1 MDIIMLMFQFDCLRR
16 WLWHTKVF
24 FPWAFRF
31 YFRCVMLIWIVIV
44 ILLKGLS
51 TIVPVLLAVA
61 FLTLFERK
69 LMLQCNVG
77 EVLMLQGCLGYCSHL
92 LMFEIN
98 HKRVRY
104 SYIST
109 FIFFCYCTSCELIF
123 SIYFLSVIPFSGSVL
138 VSDINPSIL
147 FIFAI
152 SSMGV
157 YTIIL
162 AVGQVILNM
171 RFWALYGQQ
180 HR

>member
-1 MDIIMLMFQFDCLRR
+1 
-16 WLWHTKVF
+16 
-24 FPWAFRF
+24 
-31 YFRCVMLIWIVIV
+31 
-44 ILLKGLS
+44 
-51 TIVPVLLAVA
+51 
-61 FLTLFERK
+61 
-69 LMLQCNVG
+69 
-77 EVLMLQGCLGYCSHL
+77 
-92 LMFEIN
+92 MFEIN

-180 HR
+180 HRWYHMKFLLINCNSGFNVCWVFEFDSNCWGTVWLLVYITVVACSVLFFNSILAETNRPPFDLPEAEGELVAVMV